1 LRWPHDSFEVID
13 SGEYWD
19 VVGFNTDNPS
29 VKVLAN
35 RCENR
40 TYAEMLAADLN
51 GLNDVEPAN
60 AASSES
66 AAQRE
71 QLPIA
76 NFLSDSNGEPLRR
89 EIRFKV

>member
-51 GLNDVEPAN
+51 GLNDVNQPM
-60 AASSES
+60 
-66 AAQRE
+66 
-71 QLPIA
+71 
-76 NFLSDSNGEPLRR
+76 LRPPSR
-89 EIRFKV
+89 QPNENNCP